1 MSHCVHY
8 YIANP
13 PMETIESRRMSQYI
27 QSKRFWV
34 GFYLNLH
41 FIWLDWIYFVTQSDL
56 FKYWKL
62 SVHPITWFKCTCEV
76 ILINLVCL
84 VHCDMWFQLCGGYFC
99 VAFIFIYNVGAY
111 RDAELKWS
119 NWCNDAEND
128 MKKRMFYEDCRFKL
142 FFFYFLLVWILREL
156 IIGTDFFCVWYFI

>member
-1 MSHCVHY
+1 MLVRHLYLRESLNVTIHLTCSVNLSIMETKKMSHCVHY

-84 VHCDMWFQLCGGYFC
+84 VHCDMWISTMRWIFLCC
-99 VAFIFIYNVGAY
+99 VFIHI
-111 RDAELKWS
+111 
-119 NWCNDAEND
+119 
-128 MKKRMFYEDCRFKL
+128 
-142 FFFYFLLVWILREL
+142 
-156 IIGTDFFCVWYFI
+156 